1 MYASPASISAAAP
14 SVSVVLSVHNDAPFL
29 AEAIDS
35 ILAQGMQDFEFLIV
49 DDGATDG
56 SGAIID
62 RYAAADPRIRAFHQP
77 NRGLIFSL
85 NRMIAEARAPLIARM
100 DGDDVAL
107 PDRFAAQM
115 RFLDAHPDHGVL
127 GTAVTGID
135 VRGRVRRDWT
145 VAYPTDDAGFRAAL
159 PGGALICHPSV
170 MMRRDLVLAAG
181 GYRPAFRHSEDY
193 DLWLRLSER
202 TRIASLPDRLLLY
215 RGSPDQ
221 VSRRHGLEQR
231 YGAAVALAAHRHRA
245 AGRADPTATLDRL
258 PPIDTLDAV
267 FDAPGT
273 TRAIR
278 AALIEGSLYDPHA
291 LAGPGR
297 QIALEYLR
305 ETSPAKRPSGLWRAV
320 ARMARA
326 GHPLAAVQLACAML
340 RR

>member
-1 MYASPASISAAAP
+1 MYASPP
-14 SVSVVLSVHNDAPFL
+14 SMFATPAVSVVLSVHNDAPFL
-29 AEAIDS
+29 AEAIES
-35 ILAQGMQDFEFLIV
+35 ILAQSVRDFEFLIV

-107 PDRFAAQM
+107 PERFAAQM
-115 RFLDAHPDHGVL
+115 RFLSAHTDHGVL
-127 GTAVTGID
+127 GTGVIGID
-135 VRGRVRRDWT
+135 VHGAVRRDWS
-145 VAYPTDDAGFRAAL
+145 VAYPTDDAAFRAAL

-170 MMRRDLVLAAG
+170 MMRRDLVLAVG
-181 GYRPAFRHSEDY
+181 GYRAAYRHSEDY

-202 TRIASLPDRLLLY
+202 TRITSLPDRLLHY

-245 AGRADPTATLDRL
+245 DGRPDPTQGLERL
-258 PPIDTLDAV
+258 PPLGDLDAL
-267 FDAPGT
+267 FGTPGT
-273 TRAIR
+273 ARGVR
-278 AALIEGSLYDPHA
+278 AALIEGSLYDGDG
-291 LAGPGR
+291 LAGPAHR
-297 QIALEYLR
+297 ALLDYLR
-305 ETSPAKRPSGLWRAV
+305 ETPRHRRTPGLWRA
-320 ARMARA
+320 AGRMVRS
-326 GHPLAAVQLACAML
+326 GHPLAAGRLALAL
-340 RR
+340 ARR